1 MKKTPAKSS
10 IASRDAGSEERRTSI
25 PFDTLRGG
33 VVRQH
38 AELAATDP
46 NNPRIRPTLPR
57 LKFCDEADAS

>member
-1 MKKTPAKSS
+1 MKKTQAEPD
-10 IASRDAGSEERRTSI
+10 RSEERQTSI

-57 LKFCDEADAS
+57 LKFLEADAS